1 MLVTALNVAW
11 AVSRASAAS
20 RFHRA
25 TKRVQRTQQ
34 EWLSAFIRENA
45 ATAYGREH
53 GYAHVGDVRGFQA
66 RVPIV
71 DYQALRPWVQRIAD
85 GEGEVLTREP
95 VKMLERTSGSTS
107 ASKWVPYTEG
117 LLSDFGAA
125 TSPWL
130 DDVVTTFPKLLT
142 ARHYWSVSPAAREP
156 EVTKGGLRVGLEDDT
171 EYFDPLT
178 RAAMKRLFAVDG
190 AVARIRDLGLWRRQT
205 LRALLT
211 TEDLGF
217 ISVWNPSF
225 LTLLMEAVDL
235 AWLSPK
241 QRRAV
246 DQLGLVGEA
255 LWPRLQLISCWT
267 DAWAREALPALRRF
281 FPNTPIQGKGLLAT
295 EGVVT
300 FPLWGQPAPVA
311 AVTSHFLE
319 FEGEDGVRLV
329 HELREGEAYAPVI
342 TTRGGFA
349 RYRLA
354 DQLRCVGHFRE
365 VPMLRFEGRL
375 DRTSDLVGEKLN
387 AVFVEAAVRSLQLSG
402 FVLLAPSLQPA
413 RYVLFA
419 EAPEED
425 SAQRLEERLL
435 ENPHYRYARELGQL
449 APLHLQRVVNGHAK
463 YVEAMRARGM
473 RLGDIKPA
481 CFDPTPGWEHRFELG
496 R

>member
-11 AVSRASAAS
+11 AASLARSAS

-25 TKRVQRTQQ
+25 SKRVERSQQ
-34 EWLSAFIRENA
+34 EWLSSFLRENED
-45 ATAYGREH
+45 TAYGREH
-53 GYAHVGDVRGFQA
+53 GFAHVRDVRGFQSS
-66 RVPIV
+66 VPVV
-71 DYQALRPWVQRIAD
+71 DYEALRPWVNRIAD
-85 GEGEVLTREP
+85 GEVNVLTREP

-107 ASKWVPYTEG
+107 AAKWVPYTEG

-130 DDVVTTFPKLLT
+130 NDLTLNFPRLLT

-178 RAAMKRLFAVDG
+178 RAAMKQLFAVDG
-190 AVARIRDLGLWRRQT
+190 SVARIRDVEQWRRQT
-205 LRALLT
+205 LRALISA
-211 TEDLGF
+211 EDLGF

-225 LTLLMEAVDL
+225 LTLLMEHVDVE
-235 AWLSPK
+235 WLSPK

-267 DAWAREALPALRRF
+267 DAWASHALPALRRF
-281 FPNTPIQGKGLLAT
+281 FPNTVIQGKGLLAT

-300 FPLWGQPAPVA
+300 FPLWGQTAPVA

-319 FEGEDGVRLV
+319 FDSSDGVKLA
-329 HELREGEAYAPVI
+329 HELREGETYAPIV
-342 TTRGGFA
+342 TTRGGFV

-354 DQLRCVGHFRE
+354 DQLRCVGHFNE

-387 AVFVEAAVRSLQLSG
+387 SVFVENAVTSLQLNG
-402 FVLLAPSLQPA
+402 FVLLAPSLNPA

-419 EAPEED
+419 EEPRED
-425 SAQRLEERLL
+425 SAAKLEAQLL
-435 ENPHYRYARELGQL
+435 QNPHYRYARELGQL
-449 APLHLQRVVNGHAK
+449 APLEVRRVVDGDAK
-463 YVEAMRARGM
+463 YVAAMRARGM
-473 RLGDIKPA
+473 KLGDIKPA
-481 CFDPTPGWEHRFELG
+481 CFDPSPGWESLFAD
-496 R
+496 

>member
-11 AVSRASAAS
+11 AMSLARSAS
-20 RFHRA
+20 RFQRA
-25 TKRVQRTQQ
+25 SKRVERTQQ
-34 EWLSAFIRENA
+34 EWLSSFLRDNA

-53 GYAHVGDVRGFQA
+53 GYAHVRDVRDFQSQ
-66 RVPIV
+66 VPVV
-71 DYQALRPWVQRIAD
+71 DYETLRPWVNRIAD
-85 GEGEVLTREP
+85 GEREVLTREP
-95 VKMLERTSGSTS
+95 VKMLERTSGSTT
-107 ASKWVPYTEG
+107 AAKLIPYTDG

-130 DDVVTTFPKLLT
+130 DDVMSTFPKLLT

-156 EVTKGGLRVGLEDDT
+156 EVTKGGVRVGLEDDT

-178 RAAMKRLFAVDG
+178 RAAMKQLFAVSG
-190 AVARIRDLGLWRRQT
+190 SVARIRDVEVWRRET
-205 LRALLT
+205 LRALLDA
-211 TEDLGF
+211 EDLGF

-225 LTLLMEAVDL
+225 LTLLMEHVDL

-246 DQLGLVGEA
+246 DHHGLVGEA

-300 FPLWGQPAPVA
+300 FPLWGQTAPVA

-319 FEGEDGVRLV
+319 FEGEDGIRLA
-329 HELREGEAYAPVI
+329 HQLREGETYAPII

-354 DQLRCVGHFRE
+354 DQLRCVGFFRE

-375 DRTSDLVGEKLN
+375 DRTSDLVGEKLGS
-387 AVFVEAAVRSLQLSG
+387 VFVEDAVRSLQLSG
-402 FVLLAPSLQPA
+402 FVLLAPSLTPP

-419 EAPEED
+419 EAPNED
-425 SAQRLEERLL
+425 SAQLLEARLL

-449 APLHLQRVVNGHAK
+449 APLEVQRVANGHAK
-463 YVEAMRARGM
+463 YLEAMRARGL
-473 RLGDIKPA
+473 RLGDIKPS
-481 CFDPTPGWEHRFELG
+481 CFDSSPGWERNFVAI
-496 R
+496 